1 MNTFGLNGM
10 VLKCQPD
17 RQQSQTTSADV
28 ACMRV
33 TEDDHPTSWR
43 VRLMFFSLPYSF
55 TKRTAIF
62 NSEHDSIKGW
72 DLSTVN
78 CVYIYKHINM
88 DKPSNLKVPHFQ
100 TRPYLVLTRNRMT
113 MTVPKNGVPLRRP
126 LPRYIPLAPR

>member
-1 MNTFGLNGM
+1 MRFVCQSPVYFTSHFSNLGLSWSIPCPSPARCKADEVVQDVVERIQSGAQRCVAGEPMNTFGLNGM

-17 RQQSQTTSADV
+17 RQQSQTTSANV

-62 NSEHDSIKGW
+62 NSEHDSIKG
-72 DLSTVN
+72 
-78 CVYIYKHINM
+78 
-88 DKPSNLKVPHFQ
+88 
-100 TRPYLVLTRNRMT
+100 
-113 MTVPKNGVPLRRP
+113 
-126 LPRYIPLAPR
+126 

>member
-43 VRLMFFSLPYSF
+43 VRLMFFHYHTALPKERQS
-55 TKRTAIF
+55 
-62 NSEHDSIKGW
+62 SIV
-72 DLSTVN
+72 SM
-78 CVYIYKHINM
+78 I
-88 DKPSNLKVPHFQ
+88 
-100 TRPYLVLTRNRMT
+100 R
-113 MTVPKNGVPLRRP
+113 
-126 LPRYIPLAPR
+126 